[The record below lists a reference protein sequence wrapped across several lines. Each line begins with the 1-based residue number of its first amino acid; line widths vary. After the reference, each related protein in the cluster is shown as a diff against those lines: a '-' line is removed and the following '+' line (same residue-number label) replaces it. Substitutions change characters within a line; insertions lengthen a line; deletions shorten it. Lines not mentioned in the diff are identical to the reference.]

1 MESSKI
7 NDSKISEINI
17 KKTAF
22 SALISGKVQGVG
34 FRFFSV
40 RKARRLGIKG
50 WVKNLPS
57 GDVEVW
63 AEGSDDAL
71 SQFFAWLHKGPLF
84 ARVNSVQKE
93 EKEQKGYENFNV
105 EH

>member
-1 MESSKI
+1 MEFPK
-7 NDSKISEINI
+7 NNESKISEINY
-17 KKTAF
+17 KKIAF
-22 SALISGKVQGVG
+22 SALINGKVQKVG

-40 RKARRLGIKG
+40 RKARRLGVKG

-63 AEGSDDAL
+63 AEGSEEAL
-71 SQFFAWLHKGPLF
+71 SQFFVWLHKGPLF
-84 ARVNSVQKE
+84 ARVNSVKKE
-93 EKEQKGYENFNV
+93 EKEQKGYEIFYI